1 MKQRILPFIIGL
13 SALSVSASAAFYSV
27 FGLSKLFAGASFQVM
42 VMAASLEFAK
52 LVVASLLYQ
61 YWSTINKLLRFYLCA
76 AVLILILITSGG
88 IYGYLSGAYQTT
100 ATQSELLDKG
110 LKVIK
115 MRQVRFEEQKNDLTL
130 EKEQLNKSISDLRS
144 SLSNPA
150 QVQYIDKNSGQL
162 ITTTSSSARRTL
174 ERELDK
180 TLDDRKETNIKL
192 EEIQDSIIKL
202 DRDILNLEISNED
215 QRELGPLKYL
225 SEVTGY
231 PMNQVVNWFLL
242 LIIFVFDPL
251 AIAMVIAA
259 NFAFSKVGGD
269 KNTKEPKEPKIGG
282 DVEEEFVDTKSTKDI
297 GLEIKDDS
305 VVEKLSGIIDSTKV
319 DEVNVLAQ
327 YSNIEHK
334 PIKPKEEDLKK
345 LEQVLGLNKEIEGDI
360 YGETDETSVKDS
372 NDEISVEKKDIDKK
386 ILTYTKVVGDNNKEQ
401 E

>member
-27 FGLSKLFAGASFQVM
+27 FGLSKLFAGASYQVM

-61 YWSTINKLLRFYLCA
+61 YWSTINKILRFYLCT

-150 QVQYIDKNSGQL
+150 QVQYVDKNSGQL

-269 KNTKEPKEPKIGG
+269 KNDKDTKELKSEG
-282 DVEEEFVDTKSTKDI
+282 DVEEEFVDKKSTKDI
-297 GLEIKDDS
+297 GLDIKEDS

-319 DEVNVLAQ
+319 NEGSVLAQ

-386 ILTYTKVVGDNNKEQ
+386 ILTYTKIVGDNNKEQ

>member
-61 YWSTINKLLRFYLCA
+61 YWSTINKILRFYLCT

-150 QVQYIDKNSGQL
+150 QVQYVDKNSGQL

-269 KNTKEPKEPKIGG
+269 KNDKDTKEPKSEG
-282 DVEEEFVDTKSTKDI
+282 DVEEEFVDKKSTKDI
-297 GLEIKDDS
+297 GLDIKEDS

-319 DEVNVLAQ
+319 NEGSVLAQ

-386 ILTYTKVVGDNNKEQ
+386 ILTYTKIVGDNNKEQ